1 MTETASM
8 TVASPARP
16 RRTSPLLLLLSLRTL
31 IALFVVLGFFSATAP
46 NFLDLGTL
54 VLLAKHVSI
63 NALLAIGMTFVV
75 LTGGIDLSVGSI
87 VGLAGMVAGGLIDR
101 GVPLHFLHVTLF
113 PDVAVVIAIAIAV
126 GVLVGAINGL
136 LVTWLSVA
144 PFIATLGTLYVAR
157 GTALLISNG
166 ETFPNLVGRP
176 QFHNTGFPVLGAGT
190 VLGVPVSVIALVVVG
205 AIAAYLAT
213 RTPFG
218 RRVYAVGGNER
229 AALLSGVPVAKVKL
243 AVYMISGACAA
254 FAGLIVASE
263 LVASHPASG
272 ETFEL
277 NAIAATVLGGT
288 SLVGG
293 RGTIWGTVIG
303 AFVIGILA
311 DGLVMLG
318 VSSFWQ
324 MVIKGLVII
333 AAVVLDQLQRRMQRR
348 MAIQAQAA

>member
-1 MTETASM
+1 MTGTASM

-16 RRTSPLLLLLSLRTL
+16 RQTSPLLLLLSLRTL

-113 PDVAVVIAIAIAV
+113 PDVPMVIAIAIAV